1 MPVEALSSHRA
12 FALAVAFL
20 VAFAPL
26 GGWLGAVAA
35 TRGCGEYPLNL
46 LDREWLD
53 RLVGEAWRLREYRW
67 IPHEVAT

>member
-1 MPVEALSSHRA
+1 V
-12 FALAVAFL
+12 LAVASL

-46 LDREWLD
+46 LDREWVNL
-53 RLVGEAWRLREYRW
+53 LVGEA
-67 IPHEVAT
+67 